1 MIMNTIG
8 RILIWMTVI
17 AWGFWLGGLM
27 YEMIVIMPLWSANL
41 PNSVVE
47 WNSRPDFVMNP
58 TRFYVPIV
66 ITLILS
72 SLLATILAWKSSN
85 KRLWLILSTVCAI
98 TVFVFTLIYF
108 FPKNEI
114 LFRNQNAGLSGE
126 EITAIANAWIRGN
139 WIRVGMMIVGFFAAL
154 KAFSLPKSD

>member
-1 MIMNTIG
+1 MNTIG
-8 RILIWMTVI
+8 RILIWITVI

-27 YEMIVIMPLWSANL
+27 YEMIVIMPLWGANL

-72 SLLATILAWKSSN
+72 SLFATILARKSSN

-108 FPKNEI
+108 FPKNEV

-126 EITAIANAWIRGN
+126 EITAIANAWIRAN
-139 WIRVGMMIVGFFAAL
+139 WIRLGMMTVGLFAAL